1 LLLARRASADVE
13 VLLAVVAVVAEVED
27 LVLGQA
33 AHGPISVGGVRDV
46 DPQRGAALAGA
57 AEVQLDGV
65 RVVGDGAGDAL
76 GQAALGL
83 EPLPAVQDLLA
94 GVDPQVAVGEPGDPV
109 WRGDGTPAGSGG
121 RLTR

>member
-65 RVVGDGAGDAL
+65 RGAGDAL

>member
-1 LLLARRASADVE
+1 VE
-13 VLLAVVAVVAEVED
+13 VVLAAVAVVAEVED
-27 LVLGQA
+27 RVVGQGSD
-33 AHGPISVGGVRDV
+33 GPFGVGVVGDV
-46 DPQRGAALAGA
+46 HPQRRAALAGV
-57 AEVQLDGV
+57 AEVLLDGGG
-65 RVVGDGAGDAL
+65 VVGDRPGDAL

>member
-1 LLLARRASADVE
+1 
-13 VLLAVVAVVAEVED
+13 
-27 LVLGQA
+27 
-33 AHGPISVGGVRDV
+33 V

>member
-1 LLLARRASADVE
+1 VE

-27 LVLGQA
+27 LVVGQA
-33 AHGPISVGGVRDV
+33 AHGPVRVGLVGDV
-46 DPQRGAALAGA
+46 DPQGGAALAGIP
-57 AEVQLDGV
+57 EVQLDGV